1 MKKDYLA
8 YSSKRY
14 LLNVEDVAALN
25 KSAQYQDDTKR
36 VVILLANDKTKED
49 TLLSG
54 VQVLE
59 QCRQNNQD
67 FVKVRIAYYTYNP
80 VIGFLLHLIKPIK
93 RKTVVVGSHIYRTKL
108 SWLLKK
114 KLARGVRNRENA
126 YALKNKKWYIPEQ
139 ERQKR
144 FDELY
149 NSLKNGYN
157 MEYPMFVGLNRH
169 WGYKDQLLQG
179 HHRIGIC
186 KELNIEDVSISFW
199 TYPQSVF
206 NCRRKKK

>member
-14 LLNVEDVAALN
+14 LLNIEDVAALN

-36 VVILLANDKTKED
+36 VVILLANDKIKED
-49 TLLSG
+49 TLFSG
-54 VQVLE
+54 AQVLE

-126 YALKNKKWYIPEQ
+126 YALNGISPNRSGKNVLMNYII
-139 ERQKR
+139 
-144 FDELY
+144 L
-149 NSLKNGYN
+149 
-157 MEYPMFVGLNRH
+157 
-169 WGYKDQLLQG
+169 
-179 HHRIGIC
+179 
-186 KELNIEDVSISFW
+186 
-199 TYPQSVF
+199 
-206 NCRRKKK
+206 

>member
-14 LLNVEDVAALN
+14 LLNVDDVAALK
-25 KSAQYQDDTKR
+25 KSPQYRDNSSR
-36 VVILLANDKTKED
+36 VVILLANSETPED
-49 TLLSG
+49 TLLAG
-54 VQVLE
+54 AEILE
-59 QCRQNNQD
+59 KCQHDKQD
-67 FVKVRIAYYTYNP
+67 YVKVRIAYYTFNP
-80 VIGFLLHLIKPIK
+80 IIGFLLHLIKPIK
-93 RKTVVVGSHIYRTKL
+93 RKTVVIGSHIYRTKL

-114 KLARGVRNRENA
+114 KLARGIRNRENA

-149 NSLKNGYN
+149 NSLKKGYN
-157 MEYPMFVGLNRH
+157 MSYPMFVGLNRH

-179 HHRIGIC
+179 HHRLGIC

-206 NCRRKKK
+206 NFKRHRK